1 LKKAPLYQR
10 AFEIA
15 VLEPEEPE
23 DFSLL
28 LPSSNELVMMNE
40 NEEITGIIQN
50 LYN

>member
-1 LKKAPLYQR
+1 MEKAPLYQR

-15 VLEPEEPE
+15 ILELEELA

-28 LPSSNELVMMNE
+28 LPSSNKLIMIDKNDEKIGV
-40 NEEITGIIQN
+40 IQN

>member
-1 LKKAPLYQR
+1 MEIAPLYQR

-15 VLEPEEPE
+15 ILELEEPA

>member
-1 LKKAPLYQR
+1 MEKAPLYQR

-15 VLEPEEPE
+15 ILELEEPA

-28 LPSSNELVMMNE
+28 LPSSNELIMIDE
-40 NEEITGIIQN
+40 NDEKTGVIQN